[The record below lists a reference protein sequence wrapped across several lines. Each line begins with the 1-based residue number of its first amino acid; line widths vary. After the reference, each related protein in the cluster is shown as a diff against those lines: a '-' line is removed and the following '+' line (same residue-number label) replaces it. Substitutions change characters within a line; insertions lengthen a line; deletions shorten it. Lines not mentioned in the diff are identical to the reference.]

1 MDDFAAAAGAKDR
14 PHFQEQVEGRPHLVR
29 SEFGEA
35 FGTVAA
41 LDQEGAPGG
50 HSRELRPEM
59 HDIGD
64 LREWRG
70 GGETGLDPAPGAG
83 RSEARRVGKA
93 CVSTGRSRRSPY
105 PSTKNNITEITN
117 INKL

>member
-1 MDDFAAAAGAKDR
+1 MDDFAAAAGAEDR

-50 HSRELRPEM
+50 HARELRPEM

-70 GGETGLDPAPGAG
+70 GGATGLDPAQGAV
-83 RSEARRVGKA
+83 RSEEHTSELQSLMRISYAVLFL
-93 CVSTGRSRRSPY
+93 
-105 PSTKNNITEITN
+105 TK
-117 INKL
+117 KRHY